1 MGHKNARWELCILDS
16 FEARGLHW
24 NRHHGCFVIYGRFIA
39 DVNHR
44 VEYGNQEDYA
54 VRKYGMTK
62 ICIKTDLGCSRCVS
76 QPKIPIRNPAS
87 RLAA

>member
-1 MGHKNARWELCILDS
+1 MSCKILKFPTGHKNARWELCILDL

-54 VRKYGMTK
+54 VRKYGMTQK
-62 ICIKTDLGCSRCVS
+62 SALKRI
-76 QPKIPIRNPAS
+76 
-87 RLAA
+87 